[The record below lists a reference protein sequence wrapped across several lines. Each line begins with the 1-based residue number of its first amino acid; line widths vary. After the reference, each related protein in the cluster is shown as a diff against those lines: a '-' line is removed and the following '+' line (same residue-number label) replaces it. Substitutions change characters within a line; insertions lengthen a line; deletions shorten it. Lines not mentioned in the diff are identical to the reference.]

1 MSDKKPF
8 GFLKGYSFSFEDEG
22 RKIES
27 WFSFLSGQE
36 KVFVNEAQVS
46 SKINIS
52 KEAFHEF
59 SIADDRY
66 SIRLNIVD
74 LIRGPFECTLSKNGK
89 EIKRQKLIFP
99 PVPSLKSTFRKVSY
113 WLSCL
118 FYLFLYGLVIFALV
132 LVKVYWN
139 LPEESYLAFFIV
151 LLILSFTIIAYTFL
165 KWSSGVQ
172 VIEEDV
178 P

>member
-1 MSDKKPF
+1 MSEKKSF
-8 GFLKGYSFSFEDEG
+8 SFLKGYSFSFEDEG

-27 WFSFLSGQE
+27 WFSALSGQE
-36 KVFVNEAQVS
+36 KVFMDGTLVS

-52 KEAFHEF
+52 KAAFHEF
-59 SIADDRY
+59 SIAEDSY
-66 SIRLNIVD
+66 STKLTTVD
-74 LIRGPFECTLSKNGK
+74 PFRGPFECTLSKNGK

-99 PVPSLKSTFRKVSY
+99 PAPSLKSTFRKISY

-118 FYLFLYGLVIFALV
+118 FYLLLYSLVIFAFV
-132 LVKVYWN
+132 LAKVYWN

-151 LLILSFTIIAYTFL
+151 LLVLSFAIVAYTL
-165 KWSSGVQ
+165 VKWSSGIQ
-172 VIEEDV
+172 IIEEDV